1 MKPIFINIRL
11 KRTVLY
17 KGEESPCSLVIEIRA
32 LMIITPLKLY
42 TNTTA
47 GQAGQS
53 KCFFLCITCFY
64 VFIYSTNSLIISSS
78 SAIHRR
84 NFFGWHSP
92 PLSLR
97 DNRYYI
103 ICLAAMPHTPRDTLE
118 RVPQGL
124 VFQPCSIWI
133 NKERRM
139 LCRAPWRCW
148 SAAWA
153 ARWLPLQP
161 RCLGGDT
168 CPRETH
174 MLPFALV
181 ACLNKP
187 LMRKI
192 T

>member
-1 MKPIFINIRL
+1 M
-11 KRTVLY
+11 
-17 KGEESPCSLVIEIRA
+17 EIRA
-32 LMIITPLKLY
+32 LMIITLLKLY
-42 TNTTA
+42 TDTTA
-47 GQAGQS
+47 GHGGQS

-64 VFIYSTNSLIISSS
+64 VFIYSTSSLIISSS
-78 SAIHRR
+78 SAIHGR

-103 ICLAAMPHTPRDTLE
+103 ICRAAMPHTPRDSLE
-118 RVPQGL
+118 RVPPGL
-124 VFQPCSIWI
+124 VFQLRSVWTS
-133 NKERRM
+133 KETRM
-139 LCRAPWRCW
+139 LCTALRCGW

-153 ARWLPLQP
+153 ARWPLLQP
-161 RCLGGDT
+161 P
-168 CPRETH
+168 CPWESH

-187 LMRKI
+187 LMRRI